1 MPEKTTYEFLHDI
14 RLDDNGFESQRLR
27 AALLR
32 SRLQLFEEWQGLC
45 GQHGWHCCQDWNEQE
60 DLYASRPC
68 AHGQRTAC
76 QRDGRAY
83 VYKAL
88 KAEPA
93 KAVVTQPETCGEDFE
108 KLWTIYAKGARKKA
122 EAIWM
127 SMDGEA
133 KGMALA
139 HAAMFVRSRDWK
151 YLPDLH
157 NYLKNQQYLE
167 KTEDRLVID
176 AKSEYMPYVG
186 DSIKYNLGRFLYS
199 GAVYEGMTVY
209 DGYNDDARP
218 VGAELFSD
226 DGASVVWDGKEWR
239 TKNGLR

>member
-1 MPEKTTYEFLHDI
+1 MKFFTIYDWMTTDLNLKSYELLCYALVYSYSKNGRACADSMDGIAARTGMNRKTCM
-14 RLDDNGFESQRLR
+14 RVVR
-27 AALLR
+27 ALMDRELLVR
-32 SRLQLFEEWQGLC
+32 E
-45 GQHGWHCCQDWNEQE
+45 
-60 DLYASRPC
+60 
-68 AHGQRTAC
+68 
-76 QRDGRAY
+76 RDGRAY

-88 KAEPA
+88 KVEPA
-93 KAVVTQPETCGEDFE
+93 KAVVTQTETCGEDFE
-108 KLWTIYAKGARKKA
+108 KLWAIYAKGAMKKA
-122 EAIWM
+122 EAVWM
-127 SMDGEA
+127 SMDDEA

-139 HAAMFVRSRDWK
+139 HAARFVRTRDWK

-239 TKNGLR
+239 AKNGLR